1 MEDYDIM
8 TREEAEKKMEVLRQI
23 FPIVRLVRGYTVMD
37 LNGKTG
43 AMEGLDK
50 METAPPCECFA
61 FWQKNEPCRNCISQR
76 MMEEHGQTSK
86 LEFLSREMYQ
96 VTARYVEIDGEP
108 YVMEMLQKQD
118 S

>member
-86 LEFLSREMYQ
+86 LEFLGIILSSALFMPR
-96 VTARYVEIDGEP
+96 A
-108 YVMEMLQKQD
+108 
-118 S
+118 

>member
-43 AMEGLDK
+43 AMEGQDK
-50 METAPPCECFA
+50 M
-61 FWQKNEPCRNCISQR
+61 
-76 MMEEHGQTSK
+76 
-86 LEFLSREMYQ
+86 
-96 VTARYVEIDGEP
+96 
-108 YVMEMLQKQD
+108 
-118 S
+118 